1 MNRFDEIYDRFLHV
15 DKMSLEEVK
24 KLMKDLKEYHLSNPD
39 SSEYLHDWNPL
50 MMIHVV
56 AHYLN

>member
-1 MNRFDEIYDRFLHV
+1 MNRCDEIYDRFLHV

-39 SSEYLHDWNPL
+39 SSEFLHYWNPL

>member
-1 MNRFDEIYDRFLHV
+1 MNRFLHV

-39 SSEYLHDWNPL
+39 SSEFLHDDDDPCSSSL
-50 MMIHVV
+50 S
-56 AHYLN
+56 

>member
-1 MNRFDEIYDRFLHV
+1 MNRFDELYDRFQHV

-24 KLMKDLKEYHLSNPD
+24 KLMKDLKEYHLSNPNP
-39 SSEYLHDWNPL
+39 SEFSHDWNPL

>member
-39 SSEYLHDWNPL
+39 SSEFLHDDDDDPCSSSL
-50 MMIHVV
+50 S
-56 AHYLN
+56 